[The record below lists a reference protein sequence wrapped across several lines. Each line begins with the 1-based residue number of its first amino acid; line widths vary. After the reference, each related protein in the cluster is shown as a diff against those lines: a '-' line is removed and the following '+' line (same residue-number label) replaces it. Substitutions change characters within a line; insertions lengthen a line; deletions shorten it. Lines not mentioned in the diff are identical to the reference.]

1 MYERPFQDAENCQ
14 ACSDDIRRLLSLFR
28 VGAFQRCEVRWRWSV
43 SHHTV
48 TVEGLEERLPFRED
62 ILDMRNDSFFPVH
75 ISQKM
80 KMVKTLSCNV
90 WNFGV

>member
-14 ACSDDIRRLLSLFR
+14 ACSDDIRRLLSRFR

-62 ILDMRNDSFFPVH
+62 ILDMRNDSFYPFTYR
-75 ISQKM
+75 KR
-80 KMVKTLSCNV
+80 
-90 WNFGV
+90 